1 MADLTSSLNS
11 LSDSLNSLL
20 QTTSS
25 TAQTQADL
33 LVEAYKRTQSGK
45 LDQLKERKSNLEKK
59 SSFFSGLRSKINSL
73 MSQIDKFTSA
83 SASSFFV
90 TRKVTSSDSS
100 VVSASATGEALL
112 GINTIKVNRLAS
124 NDLLISDQM
133 TASNTFSVTG
143 SNLTFIIN
151 GKTVSVTINS
161 GTSNEDAL
169 KLIATAINNT
179 TDINATAS
187 VVKDTGSTVRLTI
200 TAKDTGADNKITFDD
215 NGSGVLNALGFG
227 NVDPNASVRT
237 PTQSG
242 NQYAHYKIAAV
253 DELNSEAEINGILVT
268 RSSNS
273 LSDVI
278 QGLTINLL
286 KVQDSNA
293 QPITLTTEV
302 DASAVQNLINP
313 LISSYNEILQYL
325 NNNKNLL
332 KDEPLLRN
340 LISNLRVIPSQA
352 VTSAQNGNPQYLSEI
367 GIKTNSDGTLSIS
380 DTSKLTE
387 ALKSDYKKVAD
398 LFTSSDSFV
407 YKLKNVVGLL
417 SGDTNYITNKTQNVQ
432 KQIYEMQ
439 KRITDLEAKIEM
451 QAESYKN
458 EYFRSLEAYL
468 KAQAQYTTFSNSANS
483 LLNLYYS
490 NY

>member
-20 QTTSS
+20 QASS
-25 TAQTQADL
+25 ASKSQADL

-45 LDQLKERKSNLEKK
+45 LNQLKERKSSLEKK

-73 MSQIDKFTSA
+73 MSQIDKFSTA
-83 SASSFFV
+83 SAPSLFV
-90 TRKVTSSDSS
+90 TRKATSSDPSI
-100 VVSASATGEALL
+100 VSASATGEALL

-124 NDLLISDQM
+124 NDVLISDRL
-133 TASNTFSVTG
+133 TATDTFTVFG
-143 SNLTFIIN
+143 SNLSFIIN
-151 GKTVSVTINS
+151 GKTVNVTINS

-179 TDINATAS
+179 SDINATAS
-187 VVKDTGSTVRLTI
+187 VIKDTSSTVRLTL
-200 TAKDTGADNKITFDD
+200 TAKGTGADNKITFDD

-227 NVDPNASVRT
+227 NVDPNASIRT
-237 PTQSG
+237 PIQSG
-242 NQYAHYKIAAV
+242 NQYAHFRIAAV

-286 KVQDSNA
+286 KVQDQNS
-293 QPITLTTEV
+293 QPITLTTDV
-302 DASAVQNLINP
+302 DTSAVQNLLNP
-313 LISSYNEILQYL
+313 LINAYNEILQFL

-352 VTSAQNGNPQYLSEI
+352 VTSAQTGNPQYLNEI

-380 DTSKLTE
+380 DTTKLSE

-407 YKLKNVVGLL
+407 NKLKNIVGLL

-439 KRITDLEAKIEM
+439 KRITDLEAKIEI

-468 KAQAQYTTFSNSANS
+468 KAQAQYTGFLNSAGS
-483 LLNLYYS
+483 LLNVYYTS
-490 NY
+490 Y